1 MTLLGFL
8 LLIVVGAI
16 CGAIAELIVGYSP
29 GGFLASVAIGFVG
42 AYTGG
47 WLAGVLH
54 LPTML
59 VVRIENRPVEIVWT
73 VLGSIVLVLIVS
85 MFRRSTYYRSRRV

>member
-16 CGAIAELIVGYSP
+16 CGAVAELIVGYSP

-42 AYTGG
+42 AYIGG

-54 LPTML
+54 LPSML
-59 VVRIENRPVEIVWT
+59 VVRIENHPVEIVWT
-73 VLGSIVLVLIVS
+73 VLGSIVLLLIVS
-85 MFRRSTYYRSRRV
+85 MFRRSTYYRSRRI

>member
-8 LLIVVGAI
+8 LLLVVGAI

-42 AYTGG
+42 AWIGG
-47 WLAGVLH
+47 WVAVAAH
-54 LPTML
+54 LPVGM
-59 VVRIENRPVEIVWT
+59 VVRIEGHPLDVVWT
-73 VLGSIVLVLIVS
+73 VLGSILLLLVVS
-85 MFRRSTYYRSRRV
+85 LVRRAPFYRRRYN